1 MKNFRDWIIIRDL
14 SQIVKYGLISHLRY
28 LFNYDKTL
36 VYVQIDLNRL
46 PALMKIYPFV
56 TREMDLED
64 KKDQQIWADI
74 INAAYQEEQYDAA
87 KARKA
92 LTNHLYLD
100 IKKVFFVFDKEKC
113 IGTVSAA
120 SFKSNPKIASG
131 CRFAVHP
138 DYQGKGLGKYLY
150 LLILHYLKKKGFDYF
165 ESTMAIKRE
174 TSFIVK
180 FKLGFYPQFNRE
192 YVQFKEQR
200 RFFITRLAANYRL
213 YTLWR
218 QHKKSQNQK
227 YLPDADSSFH
237 NRYSVKDKT

>member
-1 MKNFRDWIIIRDL
+1 M
-14 SQIVKYGLISHLRY
+14 KYGLISHLRY
-28 LFNYDKTL
+28 LFNFEKTL
-36 VYVQIDLNRL
+36 VYVQIDLNKL
-46 PALMKIYPFV
+46 PELMDISPFI
-56 TREMDLED
+56 TREMDMED
-64 KKDQQIWADI
+64 EKDQQIWADI
-74 INAAYQEEQYDAA
+74 INIAYQEEHYDAA

-100 IKKVFFVFDKEKC
+100 IKKVFFVFDKGRC

-120 SFKSNPKIASG
+120 SFRNNPKIASG

-138 DYQGKGLGKYLY
+138 NYQGKGLGKYLY
-150 LLILHYLKKKGFDYF
+150 LLILHYLNKEGYDYF

-180 FKLGFYPQFNRE
+180 FKLGFYPQFNRK

-213 YTLWR
+213 YSLWR

-227 YLPDADSSFH
+227 YLPNVDSSFH
-237 NRYSVKDKT
+237 NHYSLKKKP

>member
-1 MKNFRDWIIIRDL
+1 MKNFKDCIIIRDL
-14 SQIVKYGLISHLRY
+14 LQIAKYGLISHLRY

-36 VYVQIDLNRL
+36 VYVQIDLNML
-46 PALMKIYPFV
+46 PALMDISPFV

-64 KKDQQIWADI
+64 EMDQQIWANI
-74 INAAYQEEQYDAA
+74 INIAYQEEQYDAA
-87 KARKA
+87 KAKKA
-92 LTNHLYLD
+92 LSNHLYLN
-100 IKKVFFVFDKEKC
+100 IKQVFFVFDNNKC

-120 SFKSNPKIASG
+120 SFKNNPKIASG

-150 LLILHYLKKKGFDYF
+150 LLILHYLKKEGYDIF

-180 FKLGFYPQFNRE
+180 FKIGFYPQFNRK

-200 RFFITRLAANYRL
+200 RFFTTRLAANYRL

-218 QHKKSQNQK
+218 QHKKLQNQK
-227 YLPDADSSFH
+227 YFNES
-237 NRYSVKDKT
+237 